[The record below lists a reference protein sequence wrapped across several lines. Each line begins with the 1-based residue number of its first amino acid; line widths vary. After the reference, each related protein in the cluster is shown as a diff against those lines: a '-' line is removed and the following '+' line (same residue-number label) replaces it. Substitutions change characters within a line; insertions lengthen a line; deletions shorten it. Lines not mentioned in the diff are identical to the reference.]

1 MTSPNWQVL
10 LVVVVGLGVML
21 GGLVA
26 ADAVF
31 VRRYQQ
37 PVGRWVAAWARRFPV
52 LAFLLAMVIG
62 LLIGHF
68 YWSTPP
74 VCPLGPQGQVMQAG
88 TDRDCVPPHPSQP
101 ANT

>member
-1 MTSPNWQVL
+1 MIFPNLGVL
-10 LVVVVGLGVML
+10 AVALTGLVVLL
-21 GGLVA
+21 GGLTV

-31 VRRYQQ
+31 ARRYGQLI
-37 PVGRWVAAWARRFPV
+37 GHWVQAWARRFPV
-52 LAFLLAMVIG
+52 LAFLLAMVLG

-74 VCPLGPQGQVMQAG
+74 VCPYGLNGQILQAG
-88 TDRDCVPPHPSQP
+88 TDRDCVPPNPSPP